1 MATIEEKLR
10 QLIVTHL
17 GVRLEDISLTS
28 SYVMDLGADDL
39 DMEEFLR
46 EVEGAFDI
54 EIPDDEKQRITTVYQ
69 TIDFVNANLRY

>member
-17 GVRLEDISLTS
+17 NVRLEDISLTS